1 MKATKIMWDV
11 DYAEDLEDLPE
22 EIEIPDYIDENDYEA
37 VDEYLT
43 EQTGVCHK
51 GYVLDQS

>member
-43 EQTGVCHK
+43 EQTGFCHK